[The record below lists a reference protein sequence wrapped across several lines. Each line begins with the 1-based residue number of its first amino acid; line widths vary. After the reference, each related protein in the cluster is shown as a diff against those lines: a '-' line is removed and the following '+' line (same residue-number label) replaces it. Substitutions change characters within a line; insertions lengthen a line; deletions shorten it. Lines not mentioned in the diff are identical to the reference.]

1 VVSYTFF
8 IFLPHLFKN
17 IPPLLNGILIL
28 KTMNDPKIEYLNSE
42 YKDSKIETVKPI
54 SQSLMRF
61 LNFYFSTVGLAA
73 PKIAVNFALT
83 LFTTPR
89 IRAVHT
95 RTDAVIDSAEKKIVT
110 IENNTI
116 MTYQWGNFEK
126 TILLAHGWESRGTA
140 LRMFVKP
147 LNTFGFSVL
156 AFDAPAHGGSS
167 GKTCSLPQ
175 NAFVI
180 SELLKQNNVCGII
193 AHSFGCACSMY
204 AIQFYAQKYTPI
216 RMAFMAVPP
225 KPQTILEGFLN
236 RIKISARLKQSVI
249 SKILSQYPDLKKF
262 DPALSEGSVSVEKL
276 LIIQDS
282 TDDVTP
288 VSVAKN
294 IIAHWKKAHLII
306 SEGYGHYR
314 LAKNPDVVKR
324 IVQFLTA

>member
-1 VVSYTFF
+1 
-8 IFLPHLFKN
+8 
-17 IPPLLNGILIL
+17 
-28 KTMNDPKIEYLNSE
+28 MDDPKIEYLNSQ
-42 YKDSKIETVKPI
+42 YKDSKIETAKPI
-54 SQSLMRF
+54 SPSLMRF
-61 LNFYFSTVGLAA
+61 LKFYFSTVGLIA
-73 PKIAVNFALT
+73 PKKAVNFALA

-95 RTDAVIDSAEKKIVT
+95 RTDAIIESAEKKIVT
-110 IENNTI
+110 IENNAI
-116 MTYQWGNFEK
+116 MTYKWGNFEK

-147 LNTFGFSVL
+147 LNALNFSVL
-156 AFDAPAHGGSS
+156 AFDAPAHGESS

-180 SELLKQNNVCGII
+180 SELLKQNNVVGII

-204 AIQFYAQKYTPI
+204 ALQFYEQKYNSI
-216 RMAFMAVPP
+216 RLAFMAVPP

-236 RIKISARLKQSVI
+236 RIKISDRLKQSVI
-249 SKILSQYPDLKKF
+249 SKILSQHPDLEKF
-262 DPALSEGSVSVEKL
+262 DPALSEAFVPIEKL
-276 LIIQDS
+276 LIVQDS

-294 IIAHWKKAHLII
+294 IIAHWEKVHLII

-324 IVQFLTA
+324 IVQFLTN

>member
-1 VVSYTFF
+1 
-8 IFLPHLFKN
+8 
-17 IPPLLNGILIL
+17 
-28 KTMNDPKIEYLNSE
+28 MDDPKIEYLNSE

-156 AFDAPAHGGSS
+156 AFDAPAHGESS

-276 LIIQDS
+276 LIVQDS

-288 VSVAKN
+288 VSVAKK

>member
-1 VVSYTFF
+1 
-8 IFLPHLFKN
+8 
-17 IPPLLNGILIL
+17 
-28 KTMNDPKIEYLNSE
+28 MDDPKIEYLNSE
-42 YKDSKIETVKPI
+42 YKDSKFETVKPI

-156 AFDAPAHGGSS
+156 AFDAPAHGESS

-216 RMAFMAVPP
+216 RMAF
-225 KPQTILEGFLN
+225 
-236 RIKISARLKQSVI
+236 
-249 SKILSQYPDLKKF
+249 
-262 DPALSEGSVSVEKL
+262 
-276 LIIQDS
+276 
-282 TDDVTP
+282 TP
-288 VSVAKN
+288 YNFTRKN
-294 IIAHWKKAHLII
+294 ILR
-306 SEGYGHYR
+306 SEW
-314 LAKNPDVVKR
+314 LLW
-324 IVQFLTA
+324 QFHQNHKLF